1 MSLDDVVHPQFTFL
15 LIPQDIDSPV
25 QELQFKGREE
35 DFREQLK
42 THLNREKINCLNQ
55 QRFKEFKQGL
65 KEKSEGKI
73 GDEGL
78 ERMVQGT
85 SQNYQIIPLTLPTK
99 ANGFKGINAY
109 IDSVGRIKGLPTNA
123 RATRI
128 CSTDIRGDC
137 FLSCVFDDEEN
148 FQRVNCGES
157 TFQELMQNPPDA
169 KGRWSETQA
178 AMQLLQQTGQAKLEA
193 PSKPKCENCG
203 KEEGPLKRCGRC
215 GKSCYCST
223 ECQREDWPLHKRTCC
238 PKPK

>member
-85 SQNYQIIPLTLPTK
+85 SQNYQVLIMT
-99 ANGFKGINAY
+99 
-109 IDSVGRIKGLPTNA
+109 SGLPS
-123 RATRI
+123 RA
-128 CSTDIRGDC
+128 SVQPADIRGDC

-178 AMQLLQQTGQAKLEA
+178 AMQLLQQTGQAKLEGGA
-193 PSKPKCENCG
+193 FKAVRTLW
-203 KEEGPLKRCGRC
+203 KELLLQHRMPEGGLASAQANLLPQ
-215 GKSCYCST
+215 T
-223 ECQREDWPLHKRTCC
+223 
-238 PKPK
+238 